1 MLDGKNIAILQL
13 LQKNSRMTASEISEL
28 VDLSV
33 PATAERIKKLTD
45 SEYVEG
51 FHTKLNTRKLGLDLN
66 AFIAVD
72 SASSDHYIE
81 IIDEATKNK
90 SVLECHSV
98 TGEGSHL
105 LKVCVKNSR
114 ELERLLT
121 DIQAWPGVIRTHTML
136 VLSTFKETTEIDL
149 NQVKKG

>member
-1 MLDGKNIAILQL
+1 MLDNKNIAILQL
-13 LQKNSRMTASEISEL
+13 LQNNARMSASEIAEE
-28 VDLSV
+28 VGLSV
-33 PATAERIKKLTD
+33 PAAAERIKKLTE

-51 FHTKLNTRKLGLDLN
+51 FRAKLNSRELGFDLN

-72 SASSDHYIE
+72 SASSDHYQE
-81 IIDEATKNK
+81 IIDEAIKNK

-105 LKVCVKNSR
+105 LKVCVKNSTK
-114 ELERLLT
+114 LERLLS

-136 VLSTFKETTEIDL
+136 VLSTYKETTELDL
-149 NQVKKG
+149 TQLK